1 MGFCR
6 WVLEDGRS
14 HHRVGPFGL
23 VGNTSQ
29 ALLAVPTYVWPLQ
42 ALLPAPQ
49 SCGAV
54 RGSGGAR
61 EVESWTGGL
70 LCAACLP
77 VHLVDVGALLCMLM
91 LGRLGSCHTYNEWF
105 DLFCLSFT

>member
-1 MGFCR
+1 MR
-6 WVLEDGRS
+6 
-14 HHRVGPFGL
+14 PFRL
-23 VGNTSQ
+23 VGNTPQ

-54 RGSGGAR
+54 GGSGGAR
-61 EVESWTGGL
+61 EAECWTGGL

-91 LGRLGSCHTYNEWF
+91 LDWALVIPIMNGLTHFVFHLLNALLRMG
-105 DLFCLSFT
+105 